1 MKRELKIY
9 REISRV
15 GNVISI
21 LVTVGAAVVP
31 HRDSVRFFFAPIF
44 DPISVEKRKMNDD
57 NLFLFV
63 TRHECIFNQSCA
75 KNWK

>member
-31 HRDSVRFFFAPIF
+31 HRDSVRFFFASIF

-57 NLFLFV
+57 NLFLSA
-63 TRHECIFNQSCA
+63 TRHEWIFNQSCA
-75 KNWK
+75 RGWK